1 MVRMIQHSITVK
13 LTDIRD
19 PTAADLGDK
28 LMRCLRARQC
38 PETVHCLQAA
48 TILDPRL
55 KILGF
60 GNPDKG
66 FKQSAPTPPSPAPT
80 PPSPDWIQHQRCCS
94 WICICIF
101 NIP

>member
-48 TILDPRL
+48 TILDPRF

-60 GNPDKG
+60 GNPDKA
-66 FKQSAPTPPSPAPT
+66 KDALKYVTAECAKLM
-80 PPSPDWIQHQRCCS
+80 RR
-94 WICICIF
+94 
-101 NIP
+101 NYLY